1 MRVLQKRQGS
11 ATVTIDSATFKFSSA
26 CEYSDTYHMFTTKED
41 KFQGSPPPHPPSES
55 KEDIFDSEEFKFVD
69 KRAKEVE
76 IITEREIL
84 MGINITNGQ
93 FSPQ

>member
-1 MRVLQKRQGS
+1 
-11 ATVTIDSATFKFSSA
+11 
-26 CEYSDTYHMFTTKED
+26 MFTTKED
-41 KFQGSPPPHPPSES
+41 KFQGSPPPHPPGES

-76 IITEREIL
+76 IIFTIKQ